1 MPFSTE
7 GMRSAVLDELLN
19 RLGQLLS
26 HVSYSVRGLA
36 ALSFYGLTT
45 RLPSQVSIACPLY
58 ARDVI
63 KCWAAAQGMIVHSS
77 LPDAFGVPLSDGSV
91 RKVRLQFVDAGASL
105 DWIAMGPAGTRIASM
120 PALLDTLAERYMDPK
135 VPAKAVSTLGRDIFW
150 LLQRMAEDRTP
161 EQMVTAERVP
171 NVLKADFWSLFTFT
185 HYGADQ
191 LLYDAGFGKL
201 IAELDRPVSEA
212 HDSLLDENQFGID
225 GNPEYWYG
233 DMDAGPVGSMIGSA
247 RGRPVPPLRRKDSR
261 YFERLSG
268 TRPATVELAFV
279 ESPSLSTRDHQSPIS
294 AAELDQ
300 MAEQGIM
307 FCPVDKSNW

>member
-7 GMRSAVLDELLN
+7 GMPSTVLDELLH
-19 RLGQLLS
+19 RLGRLLS

-45 RLPSQVSIACPLY
+45 RLPSQVSISCPLY
-58 ARDVI
+58 ARDVV
-63 KCWAAAQGMIVHSS
+63 KCWAAAQGMIVHPSF
-77 LPDAFGVPLSDGSV
+77 PDAFGVPLSDGSV
-91 RKVRLQFVDAGASL
+91 RKVRLQFVDAGAPL

-120 PALLDTLAERYMDPK
+120 PALLDTLAERYMDPR
-135 VPAKAVSTLGRDIFW
+135 VPARAVSTLGRDIFW
-150 LLQRMAEDRTP
+150 LLQRMAEDTTP
-161 EQMVTAERVP
+161 EQMVTVERVP

-185 HYGADQ
+185 HFGADQ

-201 IAELDRPVSEA
+201 IAELDRPVSET
-212 HDSLLDENQFGID
+212 HDSLLDESQIGID
-225 GNPEYWYG
+225 GDPEHWY
-233 DMDAGPVGSMIGSA
+233 DDVDAGLVESMIGS
-247 RGRPVPPLRRKDSR
+247 GRPVLPLRRKNSR

-307 FCPVDKSNW
+307 FCPVDQRNW

>member
-7 GMRSAVLDELLN
+7 GMPPAVLDELLN
-19 RLGQLLS
+19 RLGRLLS

-63 KCWAAAQGMIVHSS
+63 KCWAAAQGMIVHPS
-77 LPDAFGVPLSDGSV
+77 LPDCFGVPLSDGSI
-91 RKVRLQFVDAGASL
+91 RKVRLQFVDAGAPL
-105 DWIAMGPAGTRIASM
+105 DWIAMGPAETRIASM

-135 VPAKAVSTLGRDIFW
+135 VPAKALSTLGRDIFW
-150 LLQRMAEDRTP
+150 LLQRMAEDGSP
-161 EQMVTAERVP
+161 EQVVTAERVP

-212 HDSLLDENQFGID
+212 HDSLLDDSHIGID
-225 GNPEYWYG
+225 CNPEYWYD
-233 DMDAGPVGSMIGSA
+233 DMDAGLAESMIGS
-247 RGRPVPPLRRKDSR
+247 GRPVPPLRRKDSR

-279 ESPSLSTRDHQSPIS
+279 ESSRLSSRDHQSPLS

-307 FCPVDKSNW
+307 FCPVDQGNW